1 MQLLRH
7 DLSMLLSMRTAK
19 SRGGG
24 VHVYAVWWYWWSLVM
39 TDDDDDVFRPLMSK
53 VYPSIEVPYQ
63 LQYIT
68 HQVPTQT
75 TSVGALGSRLYGGEG
90 RA

>member
-1 MQLLRH
+1 
-7 DLSMLLSMRTAK
+7 
-19 SRGGG
+19 
-24 VHVYAVWWYWWSLVM
+24 M

>member
-1 MQLLRH
+1 
-7 DLSMLLSMRTAK
+7 
-19 SRGGG
+19 
-24 VHVYAVWWYWWSLVM
+24 M
-39 TDDDDDVFRPLMSK
+39 TDDDAAFRPLMSK

-75 TSVGALGSRLYGGEG
+75 TSVGSPWLSALR
-90 RA
+90 R

>member
-7 DLSMLLSMRTAK
+7 DLSMLLSMRTAR

-75 TSVGALGSRLYGGEG
+75 TSVEALGSRLYGGEG